1 MTQSH
6 LKSKKNTSLI
16 LSTLVG
22 INIFTSTLIWISGV
36 GTKSQYIYNM
46 VITIFVWFLYSS
58 LGKRFKEKCYT
69 SMIKIH
75 TIIKHIKPID
85 YIKIISSS
93 FFLIWVIKFFH
104 DYNTF
109 NIPTWDAGIY
119 SNIVFNSSIGKFF
132 YSSIL
137 EKNHL
142 GEHFSPIMA
151 LFIPLYWI
159 KADIRWILIIQALA
173 YCIIPIMIYRLCN
186 VYTNK
191 INLKLFI
198 SIFLSIA
205 WFLYTPMR
213 SAMEFSGHPSS
224 FVGPFILM
232 AFIFLEEKKYLK
244 LFITLALL
252 LLFKENTMFITIG
265 FGMYLIFKY
274 KKVKSGIALSAAGI
288 LLIIILVKLVIPF
301 FSIDGYQKLE
311 RLGIFYDYESK
322 LIYIFKLFLP
332 VFFLPIIF
340 WRYGVITLPA
350 ILQNLIVNFEPM
362 YSTNYHYD
370 DLTSP
375 LVFSCLPGII
385 ICELIPL
392 MRNIDFEYSKLLL
405 IPLFTFLLFIAKP
418 SPLQKVWEE
427 PLTHIH
433 NELNEDIINLISSFK
448 TNKIYLQSPLFP
460 HVNKRSTQD
469 FKFCNERIKFK
480 KNTIIA
486 LAPNAGLSHFNIK
499 NLDQCLLDLKS
510 DNNLNEIKGFK
521 QLSIFQVQ

>member
-1 MTQSH
+1 MKQSL

-16 LSTLVG
+16 LSTFVG
-22 INIFTSTLIWISGV
+22 INIFTSILIWISGI
-36 GTKSQYIYNM
+36 GTKSQYIYNIM
-46 VITIFVWFLYSS
+46 ITIFVWFLYLSS
-58 LGKRFKEKCYT
+58 SQTFKEKCYT
-69 SMIKIH
+69 SIIKMQG
-75 TIIKHIKPID
+75 IIKHIKPID
-85 YIKIISSS
+85 CIRIISGS
-93 FFLIWVIKFFH
+93 FLIIWVIKFFH

-132 YSSIL
+132 YSSVL

-151 LFIPLYWI
+151 LLIPLYWI
-159 KADIRWILIIQALA
+159 KADIRWILVIQALA
-173 YCIIPIMIYRLCN
+173 YCIIPIIIYRLCN
-186 VYTNK
+186 VYTNN

-213 SAMEFSGHPSS
+213 SAMDFSGHPSS
-224 FVGPFILM
+224 FVGPLILM
-232 AFIFLEEKKYLK
+232 AFIFLEEKRYLK

-265 FGMYLIFKY
+265 FGMYLICKY
-274 KKVKSGIALSAAGI
+274 KKVKTGIAFIAAGMI
-288 LLIIILVKLVIPF
+288 LIIILVQIIIPF

-311 RLGIFYDYESK
+311 RLGLFYDYKSK

-362 YSTNYHYD
+362 YSSNYHYD

-375 LVFSCLPGII
+375 LIFSCLPGII
-385 ICELIPL
+385 ICELIPF
-392 MRNIDFEYSKLLL
+392 MRNINFEYSKLLL
-405 IPLFTFLLFIAKP
+405 IPLFTFLLFLAKP
-418 SPLQKVWEE
+418 SPLQKVWAE
-427 PLTHIH
+427 PITHIH
-433 NELNEDIINLISSFK
+433 TELNEDIINLISSFK

-469 FKFCNERIKFK
+469 FKFCNERVKFK
-480 KNTIIA
+480 KNTVIA
-486 LAPNAGLSHFNIK
+486 IAPNAGLSHFNIK
-499 NLDQCLLDLKS
+499 NLDQCLSDLKS
-510 DNNLNEIKGFK
+510 DNNLKEIKGFK
-521 QLSIFQVQ
+521 QLSIFQVK